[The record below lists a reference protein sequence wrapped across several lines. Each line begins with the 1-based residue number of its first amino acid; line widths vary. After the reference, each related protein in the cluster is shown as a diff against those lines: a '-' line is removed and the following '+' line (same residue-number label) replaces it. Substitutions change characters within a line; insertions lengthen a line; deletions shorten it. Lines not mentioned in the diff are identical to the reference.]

1 MNAHITVTPTLAHGA
16 ILPARQARHL
26 GAQPGLLT
34 VVNGTVWLSR
44 KDDLDDHVLH
54 SGQQFQ
60 ICAGDDAVI
69 EPWHAHAAARIDWQP
84 ETQALRVRA
93 AAAAPLAAGWFG
105 LARLAEAAATGLR
118 RAADG
123 LAALARNAAASAM
136 RAQGCIRAAESI
148 ASSGALK

>member
-1 MNAHITVTPTLAHGA
+1 MNAHITATPAPTLGA

-26 GAQPGLLT
+26 GPQPGLLT
-34 VVNGTVWLSR
+34 VVEGTVWLSR
-44 KDDLDDHVLH
+44 KHDLDDHVLH

-60 ICAGDDAVI
+60 ICAGDDAVV
-69 EPWHAHAAARIDWQP
+69 EPWHADATARIDWQSQA
-84 ETQALRVRA
+84 QALRVRA
-93 AAAAPLAAGWFG
+93 VAAAPLAAGWFG
-105 LARLAEAAATGLR
+105 LARFAEGAATGLR

-136 RAQGCIRAAESI
+136 RAQGCIRAGESI